1 MMVNHPT
8 LMGYLNIYRH
18 YDQYTSGE
26 KTAEQLRSEGIQ
38 NFSEDLIK
46 EYKYNILSSYNVN
59 CLIHLNTQ
67 YGINSI
73 YFISNENDTNTYI
86 TNFNPE
92 GLDELQERNYTE
104 EMYYTVF
111 QIGNQVYG
119 GISHVN
125 ETNTN
130 TFQTVINVS
139 PYLKISKGSGTESD
153 PYVLV
158 P

>member
-1 MMVNHPT
+1 
-8 LMGYLNIYRH
+8 
-18 YDQYTSGE
+18 
-26 KTAEQLRSEGIQ
+26 
-38 NFSEDLIK
+38 
-46 EYKYNILSSYNVN
+46 
-59 CLIHLNTQ
+59 
-67 YGINSI
+67 
-73 YFISNENDTNTYI
+73 
-86 TNFNPE
+86 
-92 GLDELQERNYTE
+92 
-104 EMYYTVF
+104 MYYTVF